1 MKRFRMGK
9 AAGLMSLKPP
19 GARPAASRL
28 MPDVR
33 AATARVAG
41 GRLRRRHGRA
51 GAAPSGQPVRG
62 IQEVHQPFAFTALPG
77 KIWHGRQS
85 PLSVWM
91 NRQL

>member
-1 MKRFRMGK
+1 MCGPR
-9 AAGLMSLKPP
+9 P
-19 GARPAASRL
+19 G
-28 MPDVR
+28 
-33 AATARVAG
+33 
-41 GRLRRRHGRA
+41 RRRPPATQSWSR